1 MDSYIGIDVS
11 STRTGLAIIEE
22 GKLVHSSS
30 ISPKKKLS
38 EISKLAHIIE
48 GVLFALSTLSTTEEP
63 TTCIETPI
71 RGNSRGAAKTIT
83 FSTVMYYQLTSVYS
97 NVYQIYPSTVKKWL
111 TDDGNAKKPAMLEAA
126 QRVEP
131 SIENHDEADAYSLAT
146 IAEAINNY
154 KENDILPSDEY
165 KKDVILRATKV
176 GK

>member
-1 MDSYIGIDVS
+1 
-11 STRTGLAIIEE
+11 
-22 GKLVHSSS
+22 
-30 ISPKKKLS
+30 
-38 EISKLAHIIE
+38 
-48 GVLFALSTLSTTEEP
+48 
-63 TTCIETPI
+63 
-71 RGNSRGAAKTIT
+71 
-83 FSTVMYYQLTSVYS
+83 
-97 NVYQIYPSTVKKWL
+97 
-111 TDDGNAKKPAMLEAA
+111 MLEAA